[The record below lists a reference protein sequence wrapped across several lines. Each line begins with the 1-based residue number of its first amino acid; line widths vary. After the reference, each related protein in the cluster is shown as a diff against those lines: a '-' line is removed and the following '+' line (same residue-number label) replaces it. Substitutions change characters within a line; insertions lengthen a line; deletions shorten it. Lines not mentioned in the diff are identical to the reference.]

1 MVQVIN
7 QSVCGGIAGR
17 RNATPKGVV
26 IHNDAGSI
34 YATAAQ
40 YVNAL
45 AVMSPTQLANG
56 FAHYYIDRNTI
67 ARVEDTFNAAWHTA
81 NSDGNLNYVGY
92 EVCQSMG
99 ASYAD
104 FCE

>member
-1 MVQVIN
+1 
-7 QSVCGGIAGR
+7 GRIAR
-17 RNATPKGVV
+17 RRPNATLKGVV

-45 AVMSPTQLANG
+45 PVMSPTQLANG

-67 ARVEDTFNAAWHTA
+67 ARVQDTFSAAWHRG
-81 NSDGNLNYVGY
+81 NPERNLNYVGY
-92 EVCQSMG
+92 EECQ
-99 ASYAD
+99 
-104 FCE
+104 

>member
-17 RNATPKGVV
+17 RPNATPKGVV

-67 ARVEDTFNAAWHTA
+67 ARRRYIQRSLAYSKFRWKFELCW
-81 NSDGNLNYVGY
+81 L
-92 EVCQSMG
+92 
-99 ASYAD
+99 
-104 FCE
+104 